1 MKKNKSNP
9 MTILVENCTKEV
21 LVLQLVACSKFVI
34 MMDKIFYS
42 IIKEKKM
49 GVFYDIVKTY
59 RAGEKMIKH
68 KFNSDMS
75 QVDRYNKIMNTICQ
89 VMAHD
94 TKGIT
99 VGNWQ
104 KYLANGDFDIDY
116 EMVRQIARLGLAMG
130 MEDSLDSHPTVDSFK
145 QWSQK
150 HQTDEHSAHTLKKQL
165 TFYIQMVVE
174 SCKMVQET
182 EYAPM
187 YDGVDREGLE
197 AYLLREHG
205 ITLNQ
210 KGDA

>member
-1 MKKNKSNP
+1 
-9 MTILVENCTKEV
+9 
-21 LVLQLVACSKFVI
+21 
-34 MMDKIFYS
+34 
-42 IIKEKKM
+42 
-49 GVFYDIVKTY
+49 
-59 RAGEKMIKH
+59 MIKH

-89 VMAHD
+89 VMGHD

-116 EMVRQIARLGLAMG
+116 EMVRQVARLGLAMG
-130 MEDSLDSHPTVDSFK
+130 MEDSLGSKLSSDTFK
-145 QWSQK
+145 EWAK
-150 HQTDEHSAHTLKKQL
+150 KNQTDEHSAHTLKKQL

-174 SCKMVQET
+174 SCKMVEET